1 MNTEVISLNMYKFGN
16 YICKLREDKNLTQ
29 GELADKLDV
38 SDKSISKWENG
49 QAFPRIDTFE
59 KLASALDTTIED
71 ILSASKDGIKRICVS
86 NNFYYV
92 MQVDI
97 DGQLYSIRAEESK
110 WIEINDKTDS
120 IVMKITGEFLN
131 DELFSEIDSS
141 AETLKEKILF
151 KIFKKAST
159 ELMDII
165 LQVDCTYKISN
176 ICDDA
181 LISIEYDGFDVGDKT
196 LMLQDFQIMYP
207 KVICG
212 TDTQVELLNA
222 KGKNSNEVIKK
233 YKKLGLQSDLGAG
246 FFIMLLSYPLRDMYF
261 KHLCKPRVLKKNILN
276 AEKYKS
282 KREKHKGSKK
292 FGCFSSIFAV
302 IIGLLIWL
310 VLDALV
316 FSVIF
321 VSVEKPFLVAKDY
334 STITYNDSVYTRID
348 ELPSDA
354 YPTTTFGAA
363 VWGDSRTDGL
373 SKWEQSSQGDK
384 VQLFEDNEG
393 REYLWLVEDYVDTIL
408 GAKDNGDDK
417 EYEDFDEHYVYVCE
431 NP

>member
-1 MNTEVISLNMYKFGN
+1 MYKFGN
-16 YICKLREDKNLTQ
+16 YICKLREEKNLTQ
-29 GELADKLDV
+29 SELAGKLDV

-49 QAFPRIDTFE
+49 QAFPRIETFE

-71 ILSASKDGIKRICVS
+71 ILSASKDGIKRVCVS

-97 DGQLYSIRAEESK
+97 DGQLYSIRTDESK
-110 WIEINDKTDS
+110 WIEINDKSDS

-131 DELFSEIDSS
+131 DELFSEIDNSTD
-141 AETLKEKILF
+141 TLKEKILF
-151 KIFKKAST
+151 KFFKKASN
-159 ELMDII
+159 ELMNII

-181 LISIEYDGFDVGDKT
+181 LITIEYDGFDVGDKT

-207 KVICG
+207 KVICE
-212 TDTQVELLNA
+212 TDTQIELLNA
-222 KGKNSNEVIKK
+222 KGKNSKEIIKK

-246 FFIMLLSYPLRDMYF
+246 FAIMLLAYPLRGIYF
-261 KHLCKPRVLKKNILN
+261 KHLCKPSVLKKNILN

-282 KREKHKGSKK
+282 KREKQNGGKN
-292 FGCFSSIFAV
+292 FGCLGSIFAV
-302 IIGLLIWL
+302 IIGLLMWL
-310 VLDALV
+310 ALDVLV

-321 VSVEKPFLVAKDY
+321 VATEKPFLVATDY
-334 STITYNDSVYTRID
+334 STITYKDSVYTRID

-354 YPTTTFGAA
+354 YPTTMFGAT

-384 VQLFEDNEG
+384 VQLFEDDEG
-393 REYLWLVEDYVDTIL
+393 REYLWLVENYVDTIL
-408 GAKDNGDDK
+408 GAEDNGDDK
-417 EYEDFDEHYVYVCE
+417 EYDDFDEHFVYVCE

>member
-1 MNTEVISLNMYKFGN
+1 MYKFGN
-16 YICKLREDKNLTQ
+16 YICKLREEKNLTQ
-29 GELADKLDV
+29 SELAGKLDV

-49 QAFPRIDTFE
+49 QAFPRIETFE

-71 ILSASKDGIKRICVS
+71 ILSASKDGIKRVCVS

-97 DGQLYSIRAEESK
+97 DGQLYSIRTDESK
-110 WIEINDKTDS
+110 WIEINDKSDS

-131 DELFSEIDSS
+131 DELFSEIDNSTD
-141 AETLKEKILF
+141 TLKEKILF
-151 KIFKKAST
+151 KFFKKASN
-159 ELMDII
+159 ELMNII

-181 LISIEYDGFDVGDKT
+181 LITIEYDGFDVGDKT

-207 KVICG
+207 KVICE
-212 TDTQVELLNA
+212 TDTQIELLNA
-222 KGKNSNEVIKK
+222 KGKNSKEIIKK

-246 FFIMLLSYPLRDMYF
+246 FAIMLLAYPLRGIYF
-261 KHLCKPRVLKKNILN
+261 KHLCKPSVLKKNILN

-282 KREKHKGSKK
+282 KREKQNGGKN
-292 FGCFSSIFAV
+292 FGCLGSIFAV
-302 IIGLLIWL
+302 IIGLLMWL
-310 VLDALV
+310 ALDVLV

-321 VSVEKPFLVAKDY
+321 VATEKPFLVATDY
-334 STITYNDSVYTRID
+334 STITYKDSVYTRID

-354 YPTTTFGAA
+354 YPTTMLGAT

-384 VQLFEDNEG
+384 VQLFEDDEG
-393 REYLWLVEDYVDTIL
+393 REYLWLVENYVDTIL
-408 GAKDNGDDK
+408 GAEDNGDDK
-417 EYEDFDEHYVYVCE
+417 EYDDFDEHFVYVCE

>member
-1 MNTEVISLNMYKFGN
+1 MYKFGN
-16 YICKLREDKNLTQ
+16 YICKLREEKNLTQ
-29 GELADKLDV
+29 SELAGKLDV

-49 QAFPRIDTFE
+49 QAFPRIETFE

-71 ILSASKDGIKRICVS
+71 ILSASKDGIKRVCVS

-97 DGQLYSIRAEESK
+97 DGQLYSIRTDESK
-110 WIEINDKTDS
+110 WIEINDKSDS

-131 DELFSEIDSS
+131 DELFSEIDNSTD
-141 AETLKEKILF
+141 TLKEKILF
-151 KIFKKAST
+151 KFFKKASN
-159 ELMDII
+159 ELMNII

-181 LISIEYDGFDVGDKT
+181 LITIEYDGFDVGDKT

-207 KVICG
+207 KVICE
-212 TDTQVELLNA
+212 TDTQIELLNA
-222 KGKNSNEVIKK
+222 KGKNSKEIIKK

-246 FFIMLLSYPLRDMYF
+246 FAIMLLAYPLRGIYF
-261 KHLCKPRVLKKNILN
+261 KHLCKPSVLKKNILN

-282 KREKHKGSKK
+282 KREKQNDGKN
-292 FGCFSSIFAV
+292 FGCLGSIFAV
-302 IIGLLIWL
+302 IIGLLMWL

-321 VSVEKPFLVAKDY
+321 VATEKPFLVATDY
-334 STITYNDSVYTRID
+334 STITYKDSVYTRID

-354 YPTTTFGAA
+354 YPTTMFGAT

-384 VQLFEDNEG
+384 VQLFEDDEG
-393 REYLWLVEDYVDTIL
+393 REYLWLVENYVDTIL
-408 GAKDNGDDK
+408 GAEDNGDDK
-417 EYEDFDEHYVYVCE
+417 EYDDFDEHFVYVCE

>member
-1 MNTEVISLNMYKFGN
+1 MYKFGN
-16 YICKLREDKNLTQ
+16 YICKLREEKNLTQ
-29 GELADKLDV
+29 SELAGKLDV

-49 QAFPRIDTFE
+49 QAFPRIETFE

-71 ILSASKDGIKRICVS
+71 ILSASKDGIKRVCVS

-97 DGQLYSIRAEESK
+97 DGQLYSIRTDESK
-110 WIEINDKTDS
+110 WIEINDKSDS

-131 DELFSEIDSS
+131 DELFSEIDNSTD
-141 AETLKEKILF
+141 TLKEKILF
-151 KIFKKAST
+151 KFFKKASN
-159 ELMDII
+159 ELMNII

-181 LISIEYDGFDVGDKT
+181 LITIEYDGFDVGDKT

-207 KVICG
+207 KVVCE
-212 TDTQVELLNA
+212 TDTQIELLDA
-222 KGKNSNEVIKK
+222 KGKNSKEIIKE

-246 FFIMLLSYPLRDMYF
+246 FAIMLLAYPLRGIYF
-261 KHLCKPRVLKKNILN
+261 KHLCKPSVLKKNILN

-282 KREKHKGSKK
+282 KREKQNGGKN
-292 FGCFSSIFAV
+292 FGCLGSIFAV
-302 IIGLLIWL
+302 IIGLLMWL
-310 VLDALV
+310 ALDVLV

-321 VSVEKPFLVAKDY
+321 VATEKPFLVATDY
-334 STITYNDSVYTRID
+334 STITYKDSVYTRID

-354 YPTTTFGAA
+354 YPTTMFGAT

-384 VQLFEDNEG
+384 VQLFEDDEG
-393 REYLWLVEDYVDTIL
+393 REYLWLVENYVDTIL
-408 GAKDNGDDK
+408 GAEDNGDDK
-417 EYEDFDEHYVYVCE
+417 EYDDFDEHFVYVCE